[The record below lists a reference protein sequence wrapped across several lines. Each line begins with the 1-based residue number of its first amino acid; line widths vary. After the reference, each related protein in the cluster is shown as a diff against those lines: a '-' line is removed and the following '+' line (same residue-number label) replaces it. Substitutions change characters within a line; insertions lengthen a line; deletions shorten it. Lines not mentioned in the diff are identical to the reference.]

1 MMKNNSR
8 YIAILIVLLILLANI
23 ASAEDPA
30 ANAQVSTSLSSP
42 QTMEVANVPAQKT
55 LVIADR
61 ETKRYYL
68 AGMPSYHNV
77 NRLQRVYFLSEREAI
92 DNGYYKAGTGKDLIS
107 PAAPLSKV
115 KRSKEKLEPTKA
127 TRANQSSKPWPLTS
141 ERHKTSPSKKDI
153 LAAAL
158 ARPEPGLPKAED
170 SEQDSKIELSSKDNT
185 TTAQR
190 GASFRRYQTYQG
202 KPHRLEASL
211 TYEYLSPHETY
222 GDWNSA
228 NIAYYQT
235 LSPTFTYFVETSL
248 AIRPEGNGVAGTVG
262 AYKDWTSFLSTY
274 SAVSVGS
281 KSEYL
286 PAFRADHDFNFKV
299 DTNEHLVLTAGV
311 TYIKYA
317 NDHFDFIV
325 SGGPTFYWNKWVLEY
340 RLFHNE
346 SNPGA
351 VVSYSHLVSAGYGED
366 GWQWTYLNISFGK
379 QAYLATEVAM
389 PETVSDNSLN
399 VALLHRHWL
408 GKHYGIFGEASF
420 FRLEEGYD
428 KYGITCGVFY
438 EF

>member
-1 MMKNNSR
+1 MMKNNFR
-8 YIAILIVLLILLANI
+8 YSAILIVLLTLLANI
-23 ASAEDPA
+23 ASAGDPA
-30 ANAQVSTSLSSP
+30 DKAQTSTSLSSP
-42 QTMEVANVPAQKT
+42 QAMEEVNISAQKT

-61 ETKRYYL
+61 DTKRYYL
-68 AGMPSYHNV
+68 TGMPSYHNV
-77 NRLQRVYFLSEREAI
+77 NRLQRVYFLSEKEAI
-92 DNGYYKAGTGKDLIS
+92 DNGYYKAGTGKDIID
-107 PAAPLSKV
+107 PAASQSKV
-115 KRSKEKLEPTKA
+115 RLPEESPETTKTTQA
-127 TRANQSSKPWPLTS
+127 SQSSKSRQLKS
-141 ERHKTSPSKKDI
+141 GDRKTSPRKKDL

-158 ARPEPGLPKAED
+158 ARPETGLPKAED
-170 SEQDSKIELSSKDNT
+170 NEQDSKIELSSRDNAAV
-185 TTAQR
+185 AQR

-228 NIAYYQT
+228 NLAYYHT

-248 AIRPEGNGVAGTVG
+248 SLHPEGNGVAGTVG
-262 AYKDWTSFLSTY
+262 AYKDWTSFLFTY
-274 SAVSVGS
+274 SAVSFGS
-281 KSEYL
+281 KTEYS

-299 DTNEHLVLTAGV
+299 GKNENLVLTAGV

-317 NDHFDFIV
+317 NDHYDFIV
-325 SGGPTFYWNKWVLEY
+325 SGGPTFYWNKWILEY

-379 QAYLATEVAM
+379 QAYLATATAM

-420 FRLEEGYD
+420 FKLEAGYE